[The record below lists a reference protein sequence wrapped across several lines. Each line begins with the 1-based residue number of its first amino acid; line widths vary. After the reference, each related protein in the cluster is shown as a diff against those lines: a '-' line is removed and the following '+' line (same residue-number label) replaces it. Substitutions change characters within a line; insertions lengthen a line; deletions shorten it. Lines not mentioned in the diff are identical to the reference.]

1 MKNLIGLARECEADL
16 ISIGVQ
22 PGVVT
27 LWTVNTRAKKR
38 WGQCKR
44 ECAGYYTI
52 SISSR
57 LLADEVDDQ
66 ATKNTIMHEL
76 IHTVNGCHGHT
87 GLWAEIAAKVNRR
100 LPQYTIKRTT
110 SSAEKGIDEAPCIR
124 TAQYAIRCINCGH
137 EYTREKMTKVIQHP
151 ESYRCSY
158 CNGRLE
164 RVR

>member
-1 MKNLIGLARECEADL
+1 MKNLVKLAKECEADL

-22 PGVVT
+22 PGVVS

-38 WGQCKR
+38 WGQCR
-44 ECAGYYTI
+44 RDGGGYFVI

-57 LLADEVDDQ
+57 LLADEVDVQ

-110 SSAEKGIDEAPCIR
+110 SSAEKGIEEAARER
-124 TAQYAIRCINCGH
+124 TNRYAIQCICCGH

-151 ESYRCSY
+151 ENYRCSH
-158 CNGRLE
+158 CGGRLE